1 MSRFF
6 IHVRCGDTLTEDPEG
21 YDLPNVEAARDEAL
35 AAAREILANGL
46 KSEGVSCEQ
55 PQRSPHFI
63 LFSAWHS
70 SAMTCSTRSY
80 SSSGAAFTAQ

>member
-35 AAAREILANGL
+35 AAAREILADGL
-46 KSEGVSCEQ
+46 KSEGVRCEQ
-55 PQRSPHFI
+55 LEIHNDAGQLLTTVSVRD
-63 LFSAWHS
+63 AC
-70 SAMTCSTRSY
+70 AGC
-80 SSSGAAFTAQ
+80 